1 MLSQFL
7 NRNRKTILAL
17 AEEKIS
23 KLAGHLP
30 SSKKLRKGI
39 SLFFELLINYTKA
52 NGENISEGQ
61 IVQHA
66 AKFGKELMHLNYTL
80 SHVVHA
86 YGSMCQA
93 VTELAQEKKFN
104 ISAQEF
110 NDLNLCLDIA
120 IASAV
125 TEFQFQSNLATEARE
140 VQHLGFLAH
149 ELRNSLSSATIANEM
164 IRQGLVGTGGSTAR
178 VLSESLAR
186 MQDLIDRSLS
196 EVRLRADPVVDVE
209 KFSLFILV
217 EQILLTAQAQ
227 ANSKNQILKAEIFE
241 EIFVETDRQL
251 LLSVIANLVHNAIK
265 FSKKNGIIY
274 IRAGISGT
282 SVRIEVEDECGGISP
297 ELMKTMFKPFVKNSF
312 DHSGLG
318 LGLTIV
324 CRALALIQG
333 KVSVSD
339 IQNHGCSFLVEIPL
353 KILPVKRHNVLDAAS
368 SVQPEARKNR
378 NS

>member
-1 MLSQFL
+1 
-7 NRNRKTILAL
+7 
-17 AEEKIS
+17 
-23 KLAGHLP
+23 
-30 SSKKLRKGI
+30 
-39 SLFFELLINYTKA
+39 
-52 NGENISEGQ
+52 
-61 IVQHA
+61 
-66 AKFGKELMHLNYTL
+66 
-80 SHVVHA
+80 
-86 YGSMCQA
+86 MCQA